1 MALTL
6 YVDTERW
13 RAHHAA
19 SLVAYPRIVPVAKGN
34 GYGFGLARLAREA
47 ARLGADTLA
56 VGTYHELASVADE
69 FPGDLLVLT
78 PVRAFHGVGDG
89 PQGAARTSG
98 PGPSRSATDTDGVPE
113 ARIIQTVSRLADL
126 QVLVDGP
133 GEPRVVVELL
143 TSMKRHGIPA
153 DDLPMVAK
161 LLDGVRCEG
170 WALHLPLPVAGAHR
184 QEVESWIERFRE
196 ADLPLDRLW
205 VSHLTPQE
213 LAELTAA
220 HPATEF
226 RPRVGT
232 KLWLADRDAFHAKA
246 HVLDVH
252 PVRRGERFGYRQ
264 RKVPGNGHLV
274 VVSGGTAHGIAVEAP
289 SHVGDLRTR
298 AKTLALSGLEA
309 AGRAL
314 SPFTIEDHRRWFAEP
329 PHMQV
334 SVLFLPS
341 SVRPPEVG
349 AELHVN
355 VGMTFT
361 TFDRIVMDEAVPGT
375 P

>member
-19 SLVAYPRIVPVAKGN
+19 SLLAYPRIVPVAKGN

-47 ARLGADTLA
+47 ARLGVDTLA
-56 VGTYHELASVADE
+56 VGTSRELASVADE
-69 FPGDLLVLT
+69 FAGDLLVLT
-78 PVRAFHGVGDG
+78 PMRSFHE
-89 PQGAARTSG
+89 
-98 PGPSRSATDTDGVPE
+98 TDGEPRADRAAGATSHGGAVTDD
-113 ARIIQTVSRLADL
+113 RVIQTVGRVTDL
-126 QVLVDGP
+126 QTLVDGP

-143 TSMKRHGIPA
+143 TSMKRHGIAA

-184 QEVESWIERFRE
+184 QEVEAWIDRLGE
-196 ADLPLDRLW
+196 AELPLRRLW

-213 LAELTAA
+213 LAELSAA
-220 HPATEF
+220 HPTLEF

-232 KLWLADRDAFHAKA
+232 KLWLADRDAYHARA

-252 PVRRGERFGYRQ
+252 PVRRGERSGYRQ

-274 VVSGGTAHGIAVEAP
+274 VLSGGTAHGIAVEAP

-298 AKTLALSGLEA
+298 AKTLAMSGLEA

-314 SPFTIEDHRRWFAEP
+314 SPFTIEGRRRWFAEP

-334 SVLFLPS
+334 SVVFLPS

-349 AELHVN
+349 AEVPVN
-355 VGMTFT
+355 VGMIFT
-361 TFDRIVMDEAVPGT
+361 TFDRIVLD
-375 P
+375 